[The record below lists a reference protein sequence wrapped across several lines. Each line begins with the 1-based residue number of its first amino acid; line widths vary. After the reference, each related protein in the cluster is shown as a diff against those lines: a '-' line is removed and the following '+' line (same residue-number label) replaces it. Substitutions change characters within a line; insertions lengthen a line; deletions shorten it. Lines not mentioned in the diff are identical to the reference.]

1 MKTHQKK
8 SRPVNQDSRL
18 EDISFNPDN
27 DHDVWVLLD
36 QAHFAVTRSR
46 LLELAQYNLTK
57 EQAQVLYVLKICGG
71 SATMNQIASFTL
83 RQRHSVSTLVNRM
96 GKVGLV
102 KKVKVSKE
110 KVFKVIMTKKGKDR
124 YASVTRESIEMVFSS
139 LSAAD
144 KRKLVSCLN
153 QLQKKAHSLLG
164 LDYKLPFLKQRTT
177 D

>member
-1 MKTHQKK
+1 MKTRQKQ
-8 SRPVNQDSRL
+8 SRRISQNSPA

-27 DHDVWVLLD
+27 DHDIWVLLD
-36 QAHFAVTRSR
+36 QAHFAVARSR

-57 EQAQVLYVLKICGG
+57 EQAQVLYVLRICGG
-71 SATMNQIASFTL
+71 SATMNQIASFTM

-96 GKVGLV
+96 EKVELV

-110 KVFKVIMTKKGKDR
+110 KVFKVIMTKKGKVR
-124 YASVTRESIEMVFSS
+124 YEGVTRNSIEMIFSS

-144 KRKLVSCLN
+144 KRKLALYLN
-153 QLQKKAHSLLG
+153 QLQKKARSLLS
-164 LDYKLPFLKQRTT
+164 LDYKTPFLKRTST